1 MQTLIM
7 VPLQEEIALFR
18 QACTA
23 HGLAT
28 TDATVGRLVA
38 IRVPDLGLTVV
49 PGGLGKVQFAVQT
62 QHVLDVSRTWDVVI
76 CAGAAGALVDGLA
89 VGDVVVA
96 TETVEHDI
104 HNRFGP
110 PLLPRFSGA
119 ATMIESLRGVR
130 QPRNAF
136 TVHFGPIASGDEDV
150 VAIER
155 QAELRL
161 RTGALAVAWE
171 GTGGA
176 RACQFSAVPFVE
188 IRGVTDGANNNAAAD
203 FRANLATAMRNVA
216 TVIVTWLRQRDGRGT
231 RRANHALER
240 TRHIAAAPL
249 SLARVCRACRHAWG

>member
-7 VPLQEEIALFR
+7 VPLREEMALFR
-18 QACTA
+18 QAYTA

-38 IRVPDLGLTVV
+38 MRVPDLSLTVA
-49 PGGLGKVQFAVQT
+49 PGGLGKVQFAIQT
-62 QHVLDVSRTWDVVI
+62 QHVLDVRRGWEVVI

-104 HNRFGP
+104 HNHFGP
-110 PLLPRFSGA
+110 PRLPRFSGA
-119 ATMIESLRGVR
+119 ATLIDSLRGVR
-130 QPRNAF
+130 PSRSAF

-150 VAIER
+150 VTAER
-155 QAELRL
+155 QAALRQ

-171 GTGGA
+171 GAGGA

-188 IRGVTDGANNNAAAD
+188 MRGVTDGANSAAAAD
-203 FRANLATAMRNVA
+203 FRANLATAMRHVA
-216 TVIVTWLRQRDGRGT
+216 TLIIAWLRERG
-231 RRANHALER
+231 
-240 TRHIAAAPL
+240 
-249 SLARVCRACRHAWG
+249 G

>member
-7 VPLQEEIALFR
+7 VPLQEEMALFR

-23 HGLAT
+23 RELAIA
-28 TDATVGRLVA
+28 DGTVGQLVA
-38 IRVPDLGLTVV
+38 MRVPDLGLTVA
-49 PGGLGKVQFAVQT
+49 PGGLGKVQFAIQT

-104 HNRFGP
+104 HNHFGP

-119 ATMIESLRGVR
+119 ATMIESLRSVR
-130 QPRNAF
+130 LPRNAF
-136 TVHFGPIASGDEDV
+136 TVHFGPIASGDEDI
-150 VAIER
+150 VAVER
-155 QAELRL
+155 QEALRR

-171 GTGGA
+171 GAGGA

-188 IRGVTDGANNNAAAD
+188 MRGVTDGANSRAAAD
-203 FRANLATAMRNVA
+203 FRVNLATAMRNVA
-216 TVIVTWLRQRDGRGT
+216 TMIVTWL
-231 RRANHALER
+231 LER
-240 TRHIAAAPL
+240 
-249 SLARVCRACRHAWG
+249 GG

>member
-23 HGLAT
+23 RELAIA
-28 TDATVGRLVA
+28 DGTVGQLVA
-38 IRVPDLGLTVV
+38 MRVPDLGLTVV
-49 PGGLGKVQFAVQT
+49 PGGLGKVQFAIQT
-62 QHVLDVSRTWDVVI
+62 QHALDVSRTWDVVI

-104 HNRFGP
+104 HNHFGP

-119 ATMIESLRGVR
+119 AAMIESLRGVLL
-130 QPRNAF
+130 PRNAF

-150 VAIER
+150 VAVER
-155 QAELRL
+155 QAALHRQ
-161 RTGALAVAWE
+161 TGALAVAWE
-171 GTGGA
+171 GAGGA

-188 IRGVTDGANNNAAAD
+188 MRGVTDGANCRAAAD

-216 TVIVTWLRQRDGRGT
+216 TMIVTWL
-231 RRANHALER
+231 LER
-240 TRHIAAAPL
+240 
-249 SLARVCRACRHAWG
+249 GG